1 MQQQNVGRAQPVD
14 RDATL
19 PSRLTFT
26 AEYIRAFDEETA
38 RSTNADALVTAMIK
52 RYPTLPGVGS
62 LEISSKVAKGE
73 MQWP

>member
-1 MQQQNVGRAQPVD
+1 MPQQNVGRAQAVD

-19 PSRLTFT
+19 PIRLTFT

-38 RSTNADALVTAMIK
+38 RSTNADALVAAIKK
-52 RYPTLPGVGS
+52 RYPTLLGVCS
-62 LEISSKVAKGE
+62 LEISAKVAKGE